1 MDNNNSKKLPIKSI
15 LALAIMVPVRQYK
28 IFLKA
33 LILPATILV
42 FLQLLDIYVFSDF
55 PDSSL
60 ILSLL
65 YFLVYCYFA
74 ITCHRIVLLNEKP
87 SGIVESIFSR
97 RVLSF
102 IGWLLILSIAT
113 GFAAVPFIIVLNFM
127 FIDFNSSDNYF
138 LLFILAFIPVIFF
151 MAKLSL
157 IFPAVAIDEQPKISW
172 AWNATRNNGWRM
184 FVVVGILPILFS
196 WMQELIR
203 RNDSIWLEDLV
214 LSILSLIFL
223 IIEISALSLSFKFFS
238 DNPMGSDSIDPK
250 KKTQWGQTQCQ

>member
-1 MDNNNSKKLPIKSI
+1 MDNNNSQKLPIKSI
-15 LALAIMVPVRQYK
+15 LALAIMVPVTQYK

-33 LILPATILV
+33 LILPATVLV
-42 FLQLLDIYVFSDF
+42 FLQLLDIYVFSDS

-65 YFLVYCYFA
+65 YFLVYCHFA
-74 ITCHRIVLLNEKP
+74 ITCHRLVLLNEKP
-87 SGIVESIFSR
+87 SGIVESLFLR
-97 RVLSF
+97 RVLNF

-113 GFAAVPFIIVLNFM
+113 GFAAVPFIIILNF
-127 FIDFNSSDNYF
+127 IIVDFNSSDNYF
-138 LLFILAFIPVIFF
+138 LLFILVFIPVIFF
-151 MAKLSL
+151 MAKISL

-196 WMQELIR
+196 WMQELIS
-203 RNDSIWLEDLV
+203 RNDSILLEDLV

-223 IIEISALSLSFKFFS
+223 IIEISALSLSFKFFRES
-238 DNPMGSDSIDPK
+238 ENESETPDPEN
-250 KKTQWGQTQCQ
+250 T